1 MGKVDFSKMDIVV
14 ETDNTLRR
22 NVTGVLSS
30 VFGDIAGVLSSV
42 REDFDRVYFIFVDD
56 PNIGITRFNL
66 DDLPVSSQWLQ
77 QHAGK
82 VVRIEKTIK
91 VSVIEIEEGAGNE
104 TVV

>member
-1 MGKVDFSKMDIVV
+1 VEKADFSKMDIFV

-22 NVTGVLSS
+22 DVTGVLSP
-30 VFGDIAGVLSSV
+30 VFGDLAGVLSSG
-42 REDFDRVYFIFVDD
+42 REEFDRMYFVFIAD

-77 QHAGK
+77 QHVGK

-91 VSVIEIEEGAGNE
+91 VSMVDAEEKA
-104 TVV
+104 